1 MIEESQPETADL
13 EQALNAERIFKHTL
27 LESLRIGVCR
37 VDASG
42 CVCSLNLEGARIFGR
57 TEQDCLGQSLHALI
71 GCRLPDSTIDQ
82 DDCPVPHVI
91 KAGKTIW
98 VPKSLIRRRSGE
110 TWWVEFQ
117 CTQIPDPV
125 NPWGA
130 VSFSGPQRS
139 TPISR

>member
-1 MIEESQPETADL
+1 MIEESQPETVSL

-71 GCRLPDSTIDQ
+71 GCRLPDSTTDQ

-98 VPKSLIRRRSGE
+98 VPKSLIRRRSGGNL
-110 TWWVEFQ
+110 VGRVSMHPNSRSRQ
-117 CTQIPDPV
+117 SRS
-125 NPWGA
+125 A
-130 VSFSGPQRS
+130 VSVSGLK
-139 TPISR
+139 